1 MKKHIIIISLI
12 FAFSLI
18 TTTNAIKSTSINHQI
33 HNDWVSTPL
42 YTISEFNGRLA
53 VFNYNSDIPIEIY
66 DINIKTLPDL
76 DYKKLQK
83 GVNVYTKESLYILI
97 DEYTS

>member
-1 MKKHIIIISLI
+1 MIVAI
-12 FAFSLI
+12 SLI
-18 TTTNAIKSTSINHQI
+18 TTTYALKPSQSQSESKEKSPEA
-33 HNDWVSTPL
+33 PL

-66 DINIKTLPDL
+66 DIKINTLPILDYEKIKT
-76 DYKKLQK
+76 

-97 DEYTS
+97 EEYTS